1 MIQRRTLVKAV
12 IAALAP
18 LSMTSAYA
26 AGGPSGAH
34 IGYQHQGQLGAVD
47 MNPYK
52 IAPLTAIIRD
62 AGFTIQNIHVRIVP
76 KANGQEIAYKVT
88 NQKAKTYGGIPV
100 FGLYPD
106 YVNTVEVSYTKVA
119 GDKRE
124 DIKESYRIYAPP
136 VYFYATG
143 ARDQK
148 NMDMNP
154 EVKKVDPEFKDRL
167 YFINNQILNSWKTG
181 QFTWNNPQG
190 GALEWGGG
198 AQNAIID
205 TTGEVRWFMNT
216 DPIHDQYSVL
226 ESGPMLGF
234 EQNKDGAY
242 TWGFGQ
248 RYLKY
253 DIMGRKI
260 WNRRLPQS
268 YIDFSHALCA
278 AENGNYFLR
287 VAAAAY
293 ARPDGKTVRTVRDVI
308 VEVDE
313 SGNVVDDWRLWE
325 ILDSYRDNVI
335 KTMDQGAVCLN
346 IDFSKEG
353 QTLSAADLAAMDK
366 SDRFGDIAGVG
377 PGRNWAHV
385 NSIDYDPTDDSIILS
400 VRNQSAVVKI
410 GRDHQVKWILASP
423 EGWRSPWKDKV
434 LKPVNASGQMLKV
447 EGSTCEGGFDWTW
460 TQHSAF
466 RVDEKSTKD
475 VIYVSVFD
483 NGDGR
488 GMEQP
493 DLPNMK
499 YSRAVVYK
507 IDQKKMTVQQVW
519 EFGQERGN
527 DWYSPVTSLAKYQA
541 DKDSVM
547 VYSGSAGL
555 FGKPS
560 AMKPE
565 ELAKMTKGVHP
576 YLMEFKWGEKE
587 PAVEIKL
594 NDAMGYQAF
603 PFNLQEAFEQ

>member
-18 LSMTSAYA
+18 LSMTSAFA

-124 DIKESYRIYAPP
+124 EIKESYRIYAPP

-154 EVKKVDPEFKDRL
+154 EVKKVDPEFISI
-167 YFINNQILNSWKTG
+167 F
-181 QFTWNNPQG
+181 FC
-190 GALEWGGG
+190 
-198 AQNAIID
+198 
-205 TTGEVRWFMNT
+205 EVRWFMNT

-377 PGRNWAHV
+377 PGRRCKNRPRP
-385 NSIDYDPTDDSIILS
+385 SSQMDSGISRRLAQS
-400 VRNQSAVVKI
+400 V
-410 GRDHQVKWILASP
+410 
-423 EGWRSPWKDKV
+423 
-434 LKPVNASGQMLKV
+434 
-447 EGSTCEGGFDWTW
+447 
-460 TQHSAF
+460 
-466 RVDEKSTKD
+466 
-475 VIYVSVFD
+475 
-483 NGDGR
+483 
-488 GMEQP
+488 
-493 DLPNMK
+493 
-499 YSRAVVYK
+499 
-507 IDQKKMTVQQVW
+507 
-519 EFGQERGN
+519 ER
-527 DWYSPVTSLAKYQA
+527 
-541 DKDSVM
+541 
-547 VYSGSAGL
+547 
-555 FGKPS
+555 
-560 AMKPE
+560 
-565 ELAKMTKGVHP
+565 
-576 YLMEFKWGEKE
+576 
-587 PAVEIKL
+587 
-594 NDAMGYQAF
+594 
-603 PFNLQEAFEQ
+603 

>member
-18 LSMTSAYA
+18 LSLTSAFA

-293 ARPDGKTVRTVRDVI
+293 ARPDGKTVRTVTR
-308 VEVDE
+308 
-313 SGNVVDDWRLWE
+313 R
-325 ILDSYRDNVI
+325 YR
-335 KTMDQGAVCLN
+335 
-346 IDFSKEG
+346 
-353 QTLSAADLAAMDK
+353 
-366 SDRFGDIAGVG
+366 
-377 PGRNWAHV
+377 
-385 NSIDYDPTDDSIILS
+385 
-400 VRNQSAVVKI
+400 
-410 GRDHQVKWILASP
+410 
-423 EGWRSPWKDKV
+423 
-434 LKPVNASGQMLKV
+434 
-447 EGSTCEGGFDWTW
+447 
-460 TQHSAF
+460 
-466 RVDEKSTKD
+466 
-475 VIYVSVFD
+475 
-483 NGDGR
+483 
-488 GMEQP
+488 
-493 DLPNMK
+493 
-499 YSRAVVYK
+499 
-507 IDQKKMTVQQVW
+507 
-519 EFGQERGN
+519 
-527 DWYSPVTSLAKYQA
+527 
-541 DKDSVM
+541 
-547 VYSGSAGL
+547 
-555 FGKPS
+555 
-560 AMKPE
+560 
-565 ELAKMTKGVHP
+565 
-576 YLMEFKWGEKE
+576 
-587 PAVEIKL
+587 
-594 NDAMGYQAF
+594 
-603 PFNLQEAFEQ
+603 

>member
-1 MIQRRTLVKAV
+1 M
-12 IAALAP
+12 
-18 LSMTSAYA
+18 
-26 AGGPSGAH
+26 
-34 IGYQHQGQLGAVD
+34 
-47 MNPYK
+47 
-52 IAPLTAIIRD
+52 
-62 AGFTIQNIHVRIVP
+62 
-76 KANGQEIAYKVT
+76 
-88 NQKAKTYGGIPV
+88 
-100 FGLYPD
+100 
-106 YVNTVEVSYTKVA
+106 
-119 GDKRE
+119 
-124 DIKESYRIYAPP
+124 
-136 VYFYATG
+136 
-143 ARDQK
+143 
-148 NMDMNP
+148 
-154 EVKKVDPEFKDRL
+154 
-167 YFINNQILNSWKTG
+167 
-181 QFTWNNPQG
+181 
-190 GALEWGGG
+190 
-198 AQNAIID
+198 
-205 TTGEVRWFMNT
+205 
-216 DPIHDQYSVL
+216 
-226 ESGPMLGF
+226 
-234 EQNKDGAY
+234 
-242 TWGFGQ
+242 
-248 RYLKY
+248 
-253 DIMGRKI
+253 
-260 WNRRLPQS
+260 
-268 YIDFSHALCA
+268 
-278 AENGNYFLR
+278 
-287 VAAAAY
+287 
-293 ARPDGKTVRTVRDVI
+293 RTVRDVI

-434 LKPVNASGQMLKV
+434 LKPVNASGQILKV

-493 DLPNMK
+493 ALPNMK

-576 YLMEFKWGEKE
+576 YLMEFRWGEKE

-594 NDAMGYQAF
+594 NDDMGYQAF

>member
-1 MIQRRTLVKAV
+1 
-12 IAALAP
+12 
-18 LSMTSAYA
+18 
-26 AGGPSGAH
+26 
-34 IGYQHQGQLGAVD
+34 
-47 MNPYK
+47 
-52 IAPLTAIIRD
+52 
-62 AGFTIQNIHVRIVP
+62 
-76 KANGQEIAYKVT
+76 
-88 NQKAKTYGGIPV
+88 
-100 FGLYPD
+100 
-106 YVNTVEVSYTKVA
+106 
-119 GDKRE
+119 
-124 DIKESYRIYAPP
+124 
-136 VYFYATG
+136 
-143 ARDQK
+143 
-148 NMDMNP
+148 
-154 EVKKVDPEFKDRL
+154 
-167 YFINNQILNSWKTG
+167 
-181 QFTWNNPQG
+181 
-190 GALEWGGG
+190 
-198 AQNAIID
+198 
-205 TTGEVRWFMNT
+205 MNT

-325 ILDSYRDNVI
+325 ILDSYRDNII

-493 DLPNMK
+493 ALPNMK

-576 YLMEFKWGEKE
+576 YLMEFRWGEKE

>member
-1 MIQRRTLVKAV
+1 
-12 IAALAP
+12 
-18 LSMTSAYA
+18 
-26 AGGPSGAH
+26 
-34 IGYQHQGQLGAVD
+34 
-47 MNPYK
+47 
-52 IAPLTAIIRD
+52 
-62 AGFTIQNIHVRIVP
+62 
-76 KANGQEIAYKVT
+76 
-88 NQKAKTYGGIPV
+88 
-100 FGLYPD
+100 
-106 YVNTVEVSYTKVA
+106 
-119 GDKRE
+119 
-124 DIKESYRIYAPP
+124 
-136 VYFYATG
+136 
-143 ARDQK
+143 
-148 NMDMNP
+148 
-154 EVKKVDPEFKDRL
+154 
-167 YFINNQILNSWKTG
+167 
-181 QFTWNNPQG
+181 
-190 GALEWGGG
+190 
-198 AQNAIID
+198 
-205 TTGEVRWFMNT
+205 MNT

-423 EGWRSPWKDKV
+423 EGWKKGWAEKV
-434 LKPVNASGQMLKV
+434 LTPVDHNGKPIKCENSKC
-447 EGSTCEGGFDWTW
+447 EGSFDWSW
-460 TQHSAF
+460 TQHTAWRIDS
-466 RVDEKSTKD
+466 KSNKD
-475 VIYVSVFD
+475 VLYLSVFD
-483 NGDGR
+483 NGDAR

-493 DLPNMK
+493 PLPDMK
-499 YSRAVVYK
+499 YSRAVIYK
-507 IDQKKMTVQQVW
+507 IDQKKMTVEQIW
-519 EFGQERGN
+519 EVGKELGHPYF
-527 DWYSPVTSLAKYQA
+527 SPVTGLTKYME
-541 DKDSVM
+541 DTDTMM
-547 VYSGSAGL
+547 VYWSTAGL
-555 FGKPS
+555 GAS
-560 AMKPE
+560 PE
-565 ELAKMTKGVHP
+565 KKGNKLGRLNPHICE
-576 YLMEFKWGEKE
+576 YKWGETT
-587 PAVEIKL
+587 PVVDIVL
-594 NDAMGYQAF
+594 WDTFGYQAF
-603 PFNLQEAFEQ
+603 PINLEKAFTLN